1 MDIDSDTAHVVTRL
15 VVAGSFVLAASAT
28 AYRKRFGYTL
38 FYILAA
44 IETYAKLR
52 YPASGFVRDLLLG
65 DRPSD
70 TAKYTVQIVALA
82 IAAVVGVAILSLL
95 FRLRRQPAELTLA
108 TGTFWVVAVLA
119 VETISYHYVDVI
131 IYVVQ
136 GGIMRS
142 GWLYVAGALVATV
155 GAVLLPARGYG
166 GRPGTQRPTRKLI
179 RR

>member
-1 MDIDSDTAHVVTRL
+1 MNVDSDTAHVVTRL
-15 VVAGSFVLAASAT
+15 VVAGSFILAASAT
-28 AYRKRFGYTL
+28 AYRRRFGYTL

-65 DRPSD
+65 NGPSD
-70 TAKYTVQIVALA
+70 AAKYAVQVVALV
-82 IAAVVGVAILSLL
+82 IAAAIGIAILSML
-95 FRLRRQPAELTLA
+95 FRLRRDPAAMTLA
-108 TGTFWVVAVLA
+108 IGTFWVVAVLA

-142 GWLYVAGALVATV
+142 GWLYVAGALIATV
-155 GAVLLPARGYG
+155 GALRLPAR
-166 GRPGTQRPTRKLI
+166 R
-179 RR
+179 

>member
-1 MDIDSDTAHVVTRL
+1 MNVDSDTAHVVTRL
-15 VVAGSFVLAASAT
+15 VVAGSFILAASAT
-28 AYRKRFGYTL
+28 AYRRPFGYTL

-65 DRPSD
+65 TGPSD
-70 TAKYTVQIVALA
+70 AAKYAVQVVALV
-82 IAAVVGVAILSLL
+82 IAAVIGIATLSML
-95 FRLRRQPAELTLA
+95 FRLRRDPAAMTLA
-108 TGTFWVVAVLA
+108 IGTFWVVAVLA

-155 GAVLLPARGYG
+155 GALRLPAR
-166 GRPGTQRPTRKLI
+166 R
-179 RR
+179 